1 MQPQLSLGVEEWKY
15 MNTEVTTGIAEP
27 EDTTAEKTNIT
38 AEDFAIQRLGQPTP
52 QPEEQEA
59 PEVEE
64 EVTDEIAEE
73 EAEEVEEAV
82 EDTEDETPEAES
94 DEQVLSQID
103 LDDMSEVELRELA
116 DKLGSRAVAR
126 FGELTAKRKAAEE
139 KLQQIEARL
148 SAEQNNPLK
157 PKKEVTNNPFAN
169 VETLEELQSKAT
181 DASNVI
187 EWAEDIMFNADG
199 YEADDVVTEVEGKE
213 MTKADV
219 RNALLQARKARDKFL
234 PDRLEKIQAVEQS
247 KQMQEHL
254 TAQAEAELPWMKGED
269 NDTRREYEAIMS
281 DPRVD
286 TLMDNLPPDVKAQM
300 PYLLAHAANSIYG
313 RKAVKSTK
321 SNVRLNPSSNST
333 PNAAGSEKPASRVN
347 KSIKNLSN
355 QFKQSGDKGDFIT
368 LRTLQLQNR

>member
-1 MQPQLSLGVEEWKY
+1 
-15 MNTEVTTGIAEP
+15 MNNEVTTGNAEP
-27 EDTTAEKTNIT
+27 ENSTAEKTNIT
-38 AEDFAIQRLGQPTP
+38 AEDFAIQRLGQPAPEP
-52 QPEEQEA
+52 QEEETA
-59 PEVEE
+59 EVEE
-64 EVTDEIAEE
+64 EEANEIASEE
-73 EAEEVEEAV
+73 EEGTEESDES
-82 EDTEDETPEAES
+82 TEDEAPESES

-103 LDDMSEVELRELA
+103 LDEMSEEELRELA

-139 KLQQIEARL
+139 RLQKLESKMFAQE
-148 SAEQNNPLK
+148 NNPLT
-157 PKKEVTNNPFAN
+157 PKKEVTNNPFDS
-169 VETLEELQSKAT
+169 VGTLEDLQSKAT

-234 PDRLEKIQAVEQS
+234 PARLEEIQKVEQS

-254 TAQAEAELPWMKGED
+254 SAQAEAELPWMTGED
-269 NDTRREYEAIMS
+269 NDTRREYQAIMS

-286 TLMDNLPPDVKAQM
+286 TLMTNLPADVKAQM

-313 RKAVKSTK
+313 RKEVKSVK
-321 SNVRLNPSSNST
+321 SKVRLNPSNTST
-333 PNAAGSEKPASRVN
+333 PSAAGSEKPASRTS
-347 KSIKNLSN
+347 KSIKNLNN
-355 QFKQSGDKGDFIT
+355 QFKQSGDKSDFIT

>member
-1 MQPQLSLGVEEWKY
+1 
-15 MNTEVTTGIAEP
+15 MNKEVTTGIAAP
-27 EDTTAEKTNIT
+27 ENTTVEKTNIT

-64 EVTDEIAEE
+64 EVADEIAT
-73 EAEEVEEAV
+73 EEVEGV
-82 EDTEDETPEAES
+82 EESDESTEDETPEAETE
-94 DEQVLSQID
+94 EQVLSQID

-139 KLQQIEARL
+139 KLQQLESQL

-157 PKKEVTNNPFAN
+157 PKQEITNNPFDS
-169 VETLEELQSKAT
+169 VGTLEDLQSKAT

-234 PDRLEKIQAVEQS
+234 PARLVEIQKVEQS
-247 KQMQEHL
+247 NQMQEHL
-254 TAQAEAELPWMKGED
+254 SAQAEAELPWMKGED
-269 NDTRREYEAIMS
+269 NDTRREYQAIMG
-281 DPRVD
+281 DPRVE
-286 TLMDNLPPDVKAQM
+286 TLMTSLPSDVKAQM

-313 RKAVKSTK
+313 RKEVKSVK
-321 SNVRLNPSSNST
+321 SKVRLNPSNTST
-333 PNAAGSEKPASRVN
+333 PSAAGSDKPSSRAS
-347 KSIKNLSN
+347 KSIKNLN
-355 QFKQSGDKGDFIT
+355 TQFKQSGDKSDFIT

>member
-1 MQPQLSLGVEEWKY
+1 

-27 EDTTAEKTNIT
+27 ENTTVEKTNIT

-64 EVTDEIAEE
+64 EVTDEIANE
-73 EAEEVEEAV
+73 EAEEVEESV

-139 KLQQIEARL
+139 KLQQLEARL

-169 VETLEELQSKAT
+169 VETLEDLQSKAT

-234 PDRLEKIQAVEQS
+234 PARLEEIQKVEQS
-247 KQMQEHL
+247 NQMQEHL
-254 TAQAEAELPWMKGED
+254 SAQAEAELPWMKGED
-269 NDTRREYEAIMS
+269 NDTRREYQAIMG
-281 DPRVD
+281 DPRVE
-286 TLMDNLPPDVKAQM
+286 TLMTSLPSDVKAQM

-313 RKAVKSTK
+313 RKEVKSVK
-321 SNVRLNPSSNST
+321 SKVRLNPSNTST
-333 PNAAGSEKPASRVN
+333 PSAAGSDKPSSRAS
-347 KSIKNLSN
+347 KSIKNLN
-355 QFKQSGDKGDFIT
+355 TQFKQSGDKSDFIT

>member
-1 MQPQLSLGVEEWKY
+1 
-15 MNTEVTTGIAEP
+15 MNNEVTTGIAEP
-27 EDTTAEKTNIT
+27 ENTTVEKKNIT
-38 AEDFAIQRLGQPTP
+38 AEDFAVQRLGQPTP

-64 EVTDEIAEE
+64 EVANEIAT
-73 EAEEVEEAV
+73 EEVEGV
-82 EDTEDETPEAES
+82 EESDESTEDETPEAET

-139 KLQQIEARL
+139 KLQQLESQL

-157 PKKEVTNNPFAN
+157 PKQEITNNPFDS
-169 VETLEELQSKAT
+169 VGTLEDLQSKAT

-234 PDRLEKIQAVEQS
+234 PARLVEIQKVEQS
-247 KQMQEHL
+247 NQMQEHL
-254 TAQAEAELPWMKGED
+254 SAQAEAELPWMKGED
-269 NDTRREYEAIMS
+269 NDTRREYQAIMD
-281 DPRVD
+281 DPRVEI
-286 TLMDNLPPDVKAQM
+286 LMTSLPSDVKAQM

-313 RKAVKSTK
+313 RKEVKSVK
-321 SNVRLNPSSNST
+321 SKVRLNPSNTST
-333 PNAAGSEKPASRVN
+333 PSAAGSDKPSNRAN
-347 KSIKNLSN
+347 KSIKNLST
-355 QFKQSGDKGDFIT
+355 QFKQSGDKSDFIT

>member
-1 MQPQLSLGVEEWKY
+1 

-27 EDTTAEKTNIT
+27 DNTTVEKTNIT

-52 QPEEQEA
+52 QPEEQSA

-64 EVTDEIAEE
+64 EVTDEIANE
-73 EAEEVEEAV
+73 EAEEVEGSV

-139 KLQQIEARL
+139 KLQQLEARL

-169 VETLEELQSKAT
+169 VETLEDLQSKAT

-247 KQMQEHL
+247 NQMQEHL
-254 TAQAEAELPWMKGED
+254 TAQAEAELPWMQGED
-269 NDTRREYEAIMS
+269 NDTRREYQAIMS

-286 TLMDNLPPDVKAQM
+286 TLMANLPPDVKAQM

-333 PNAAGSEKPASRVN
+333 PSAAGSEKPASRTS

-355 QFKQSGDKGDFIT
+355 QFKQSGDKSDFIT

>member
-1 MQPQLSLGVEEWKY
+1 
-15 MNTEVTTGIAEP
+15 MNKEVTTGIAEP
-27 EDTTAEKTNIT
+27 ENTTVEKTNIT

-64 EVTDEIAEE
+64 EVADEIAT
-73 EAEEVEEAV
+73 EEVEGV
-82 EDTEDETPEAES
+82 EESDESTEDETPEADT

-139 KLQQIEARL
+139 RLQQLESKMFAQ
-148 SAEQNNPLK
+148 ENNPLT
-157 PKKEVTNNPFAN
+157 PKKEVTNNPFDS
-169 VETLEELQSKAT
+169 VGTLEDLQSKAT

-199 YEADDVVTEVEGKE
+199 YEADDVVTEVEGRE

-234 PDRLEKIQAVEQS
+234 PARLEEIQKVEQS
-247 KQMQEHL
+247 NQMQEHL
-254 TAQAEAELPWMKGED
+254 SAQAEAELPWMKGED
-269 NDTRREYEAIMS
+269 NDTRREYQAIMS
-281 DPRVD
+281 DPRVE
-286 TLMDNLPPDVKAQM
+286 TLMTSLPSDVKAQM

-313 RKAVKSTK
+313 RKEVKSVK
-321 SNVRLNPSSNST
+321 SKVRLNPSNTST
-333 PNAAGSEKPASRVN
+333 PSAAGSDKPSNRTS
-347 KSIKNLSN
+347 KSIKNLNN
-355 QFKQSGDKGDFIT
+355 QFKQSGDKSDFIT

>member
-1 MQPQLSLGVEEWKY
+1 
-15 MNTEVTTGIAEP
+15 MNNEVTTGNAEP
-27 EDTTAEKTNIT
+27 ENSTAEKTNIT

-52 QPEEQEA
+52 EPEEQEA

-64 EVTDEIAEE
+64 EVADEIATEE
-73 EAEEVEEAV
+73 V
-82 EDTEDETPEAES
+82 EDTEESDESTEDEESEAES

-103 LDDMSEVELRELA
+103 LDDMSEEELRELA
-116 DKLGSRAVAR
+116 YKLGSRAVAR

-139 KLQQIEARL
+139 KLQQIEAKI
-148 SAEQNNPLK
+148 SAEQSNPLQ
-157 PKKEVTNNPFAN
+157 PKQEVKNNPFDS
-169 VETLEELQSKAT
+169 VDTLEDLQAKAT

-234 PDRLEKIQAVEQS
+234 PARLEEIQKIEQS
-247 KQMQEHL
+247 KQMQEYL
-254 TAQAEAELPWMKGED
+254 SAQAEAELPWMTGED
-269 NDTRREYEAIMS
+269 NDTRREYQAIMS
-281 DPRVD
+281 DPRVE
-286 TLMDNLPPDVKAQM
+286 TLMTSLPADVKAQM

-313 RKAVKSTK
+313 RKEVKSAK
-321 SNVRLNPSSNST
+321 PKVRLNASNTST
-333 PNAAGSEKPASRVN
+333 PSAASSEKPASRAS
-347 KSIKNLSN
+347 KSIKNLST
-355 QFKQSGDKGDFIT
+355 QFKQSGNKSDFIT

>member
-1 MQPQLSLGVEEWKY
+1 
-15 MNTEVTTGIAEP
+15 MNNEVTTGIAEP
-27 EDTTAEKTNIT
+27 ENTTVEKTNIT

-64 EVTDEIAEE
+64 EVADEIAT
-73 EAEEVEEAV
+73 EEVEGV
-82 EDTEDETPEAES
+82 EESDESTEDETPEAETE
-94 DEQVLSQID
+94 EQVLSQID

-139 KLQQIEARL
+139 KLQQLESQL

-157 PKKEVTNNPFAN
+157 PKQEITNNPFDS
-169 VETLEELQSKAT
+169 VGTIEDLQSKAT

-234 PDRLEKIQAVEQS
+234 PARLVEIQKVEQS

-254 TAQAEAELPWMKGED
+254 NAQAEAELPWMKGED
-269 NDTRREYEAIMS
+269 NDTRREYQAIMG
-281 DPRVD
+281 DPRVE
-286 TLMDNLPPDVKAQM
+286 TLMTSLPSDIKAQM

-313 RKAVKSTK
+313 RKEVKNVKSK
-321 SNVRLNPSSNST
+321 VRLNPSNTST
-333 PNAAGSEKPASRVN
+333 PSAAGSDKPSSRAS
-347 KSIKNLSN
+347 KSIKNLSTR
-355 QFKQSGDKGDFIT
+355 FKQSGDKSDFIT

>member
-1 MQPQLSLGVEEWKY
+1 
-15 MNTEVTTGIAEP
+15 MNNEVTTGIAEP
-27 EDTTAEKTNIT
+27 ENTTVEKTNIT
-38 AEDFAIQRLGQPTP
+38 AEDFAIQRLGQPSP
-52 QPEEQEA
+52 APEEQSA

-64 EVTDEIAEE
+64 EVADEIAS
-73 EAEEVEEAV
+73 EEVEGV
-82 EDTEDETPEAES
+82 EESDESTEDETPEADT

-139 KLQQIEARL
+139 RLQQLESKMFAQ
-148 SAEQNNPLK
+148 ENNPLT
-157 PKKEVTNNPFAN
+157 PKKEVTNNPFDS
-169 VETLEELQSKAT
+169 VGTLEDLQSKAT

-234 PDRLEKIQAVEQS
+234 PARLEEIQKVEQS

-254 TAQAEAELPWMKGED
+254 SAQAEAELPWMTGED
-269 NDTRREYEAIMS
+269 NDTRREYQAIMS

-286 TLMDNLPPDVKAQM
+286 TLMTNLPADVKAQM

-313 RKAVKSTK
+313 RKEVKSVK
-321 SNVRLNPSSNST
+321 SKVRLNPSNTST
-333 PNAAGSEKPASRVN
+333 PSAAGSEKPASRTS
-347 KSIKNLSN
+347 KSIKNLNN
-355 QFKQSGDKGDFIT
+355 QFKQSGDKSDFIT

>member
-1 MQPQLSLGVEEWKY
+1 
-15 MNTEVTTGIAEP
+15 MNNEVTTGIAEP
-27 EDTTAEKTNIT
+27 ENTTVEKTNIT

-64 EVTDEIAEE
+64 EVADEIAT
-73 EAEEVEEAV
+73 EEVEGV
-82 EDTEDETPEAES
+82 EESDESTEDETPEAETE
-94 DEQVLSQID
+94 EQVLSQID

-139 KLQQIEARL
+139 KLQQLESQL

-157 PKKEVTNNPFAN
+157 PKQEITNNPFDS
-169 VETLEELQSKAT
+169 VGTLEDLQSKAT

-234 PDRLEKIQAVEQS
+234 PARLVEIQKVEQS

-254 TAQAEAELPWMKGED
+254 NAQAEAELPWMKGED
-269 NDTRREYEAIMS
+269 NDTRREYQAIMG
-281 DPRVD
+281 DPRVE
-286 TLMDNLPPDVKAQM
+286 TLMTSLPSDIKAQM

-313 RKAVKSTK
+313 RKEVKNVKSK
-321 SNVRLNPSSNST
+321 VRLNPSNTST
-333 PNAAGSEKPASRVN
+333 PSAAGSDKPSSRAS
-347 KSIKNLSN
+347 KSIKNLST
-355 QFKQSGDKGDFIT
+355 QFKQSGDKSDFIT

>member
-1 MQPQLSLGVEEWKY
+1 
-15 MNTEVTTGIAEP
+15 MNNEVTTGNAEP
-27 EDTTAEKTNIT
+27 ENSTAEKTNIT

-52 QPEEQEA
+52 EPEEQEA

-64 EVTDEIAEE
+64 EVADEIATEE
-73 EAEEVEEAV
+73 V
-82 EDTEDETPEAES
+82 EDTEESDESTEDEESEAES

-103 LDDMSEVELRELA
+103 LDDMSEEELRELA

-139 KLQQIEARL
+139 KLQQIEAKI
-148 SAEQNNPLK
+148 SAEQSNPLQ
-157 PKKEVTNNPFAN
+157 PKQEVKNNPFDS
-169 VETLEELQSKAT
+169 VDTLEDLQAKAT

-234 PDRLEKIQAVEQS
+234 PARLEEIQKIEQS

-254 TAQAEAELPWMKGED
+254 SAQAEAELPWMTGED
-269 NDTRREYEAIMS
+269 NDTRREYQAIMS
-281 DPRVD
+281 DPRVE
-286 TLMDNLPPDVKAQM
+286 TLMTSLPADVKAQM

-313 RKAVKSTK
+313 RKEVKSAK
-321 SNVRLNPSSNST
+321 PKVRLNASNTST
-333 PNAAGSEKPASRVN
+333 PSAASS
-347 KSIKNLSN
+347 
-355 QFKQSGDKGDFIT
+355 
-368 LRTLQLQNR
+368 

>member
-1 MQPQLSLGVEEWKY
+1 
-15 MNTEVTTGIAEP
+15 MNNEVTTGDAET
-27 EDTTAEKTNIT
+27 ENSTAEEKTNIS
-38 AEDFAIQRLGQPTP
+38 AEDFAIQRLGQPAPKP
-52 QPEEQEA
+52 QEEET

-64 EVTDEIAEE
+64 EVADEIATEE
-73 EAEEVEEAV
+73 EEGSEESDES
-82 EDTEDETPEAES
+82 TEDEEPKAES
-94 DEQVLSQID
+94 EEQVLSQID
-103 LDDMSEVELRELA
+103 LDEMSEEELRELA

-139 KLQQIEARL
+139 KLQQYEARL
-148 SAEQNNPLK
+148 SAEQNNPLQ
-157 PKKEVTNNPFAN
+157 PKKEVKNNPFDA
-169 VETLEELQSKAT
+169 VDTLEDLQGKAT

-234 PDRLEKIQAVEQS
+234 PARLEEIQKVEQS

-254 TAQAEAELPWMKGED
+254 NAQAEAELSWMTGED
-269 NDTRREYEAIMS
+269 NDTRREYEAIMK

-286 TLMDNLPPDVKAQM
+286 TLMTNLPADVKAQM

-313 RKAVKSTK
+313 RKEVKNGK
-321 SNVRLNPSSNST
+321 SKVRLNASNTST
-333 PNAAGSEKPASRVN
+333 PNAAGSEKPSSRTN
-347 KSIKNLSN
+347 KSIKNLST
-355 QFKQSGDKGDFIT
+355 QFRQSGQKDDFIT
-368 LRTLQLQNR
+368 LRTLQLQNK

>member
-1 MQPQLSLGVEEWKY
+1 

-27 EDTTAEKTNIT
+27 ENTTVEKTNIT

-64 EVTDEIAEE
+64 EVTDEIANE
-73 EAEEVEEAV
+73 EAEEVEESV

-169 VETLEELQSKAT
+169 VETLEDLQSKAT

-254 TAQAEAELPWMKGED
+254 SAQAEAELPWMKGED

-286 TLMDNLPPDVKAQM
+286 TLMANLPPDVKAQM

-333 PNAAGSEKPASRVN
+333 PNAAGSEKPASRTS

-355 QFKQSGDKGDFIT
+355 QFKQSGDKSDFIT

>member
-1 MQPQLSLGVEEWKY
+1 
-15 MNTEVTTGIAEP
+15 MNKEVTTGIAAP
-27 EDTTAEKTNIT
+27 ENTTVEKTNIT

-64 EVTDEIAEE
+64 EVADEIAT
-73 EAEEVEEAV
+73 EEVEGV
-82 EDTEDETPEAES
+82 EESDESTEDETPEAETE
-94 DEQVLSQID
+94 EQVLSQID

-139 KLQQIEARL
+139 KLQQLESQL

-157 PKKEVTNNPFAN
+157 PKQEITNNPFDS
-169 VETLEELQSKAT
+169 VGTLEDLQSKAT

-234 PDRLEKIQAVEQS
+234 PARLVEIQKVEQS
-247 KQMQEHL
+247 NQMQEHL
-254 TAQAEAELPWMKGED
+254 SAQAEAELPWMKGED
-269 NDTRREYEAIMS
+269 NDTRREYQAIMG
-281 DPRVD
+281 DPRVE
-286 TLMDNLPPDVKAQM
+286 TLMTSLPSDVKAQM

-313 RKAVKSTK
+313 RKEVKSVK
-321 SNVRLNPSSNST
+321 SKVRLNPSNTST
-333 PNAAGSEKPASRVN
+333 PSAAGSDKPSSRAS
-347 KSIKNLSN
+347 KSIKNLST
-355 QFKQSGDKGDFIT
+355 QFKQSGDKSDFIT

>member
-1 MQPQLSLGVEEWKY
+1 
-15 MNTEVTTGIAEP
+15 MNNEVTTGNAEP
-27 EDTTAEKTNIT
+27 ENSTAEKTNIT

-52 QPEEQEA
+52 EPEEQEA

-64 EVTDEIAEE
+64 EVADEIATEE
-73 EAEEVEEAV
+73 V
-82 EDTEDETPEAES
+82 EDTEESDESTENEESEAES

-103 LDDMSEVELRELA
+103 LDDMSEGELRELA

-139 KLQQIEARL
+139 KLQQIEAKL
-148 SAEQNNPLK
+148 SAEQNNPLQ
-157 PKKEVTNNPFAN
+157 PKKEVKNNPFDS
-169 VETLEELQSKAT
+169 VDTLEDLQAKAT

-219 RNALLQARKARDKFL
+219 RNAILQARKARDKFL
-234 PDRLEKIQAVEQS
+234 PARLEEIQKIEQS

-254 TAQAEAELPWMKGED
+254 NAQAEAELPWMTGED
-269 NDTRREYEAIMS
+269 NDTRREYQAIMQ
-281 DPRVD
+281 DPRVE
-286 TLMDNLPPDVKAQM
+286 TLMTSLPADVKAQM

-313 RKAVKSTK
+313 RKEVKSAK
-321 SNVRLNPSSNST
+321 PKVRLNPSSTST
-333 PNAAGSEKPASRVN
+333 PSAAGSEKPASRAS
-347 KSIKNLSN
+347 KSIKNLST
-355 QFKQSGDKGDFIT
+355 QFKQSGNKSDFIT

>member
-1 MQPQLSLGVEEWKY
+1 

-103 LDDMSEVELRELA
+103 LDEMSEVELRELA

-286 TLMDNLPPDVKAQM
+286 TLMANLPPDVKAQM

-313 RKAVKSTK
+313 RKAVK
-321 SNVRLNPSSNST
+321 V
-333 PNAAGSEKPASRVN
+333 
-347 KSIKNLSN
+347 
-355 QFKQSGDKGDFIT
+355 QS
-368 LRTLQLQNR
+368 LM

>member
-1 MQPQLSLGVEEWKY
+1 
-15 MNTEVTTGIAEP
+15 MNKEVTTGNAEP
-27 EDTTAEKTNIT
+27 ESNTAEKTNIT
-38 AEDFAIQRLGQPTP
+38 AEDFAVQRLGQPTP
-52 QPEEQEA
+52 QPEEPEA

-64 EVTDEIAEE
+64 EVADEIATD
-73 EAEEVEEAV
+73 EVEGLE
-82 EDTEDETPEAES
+82 ESDESTEDETPEAES
-94 DEQVLSQID
+94 EEQVLSQID

-148 SAEQNNPLK
+148 SAEQNNPLQ
-157 PKKEVTNNPFAN
+157 PKKEVKNNPFDA
-169 VETLEELQSKAT
+169 VDTLEDLQSKAT

-213 MTKADV
+213 MTKVDV

-234 PDRLEKIQAVEQS
+234 PDRLQKIQEVEQS

-254 TAQAEAELPWMKGED
+254 SSQAEAELPWMKGED
-269 NDTRREYEAIMS
+269 NDTRREYEAIMGDS
-281 DPRVD
+281 RVE
-286 TLMDNLPPDVKAQM
+286 TLMKNLPPDVKAQM

-313 RKAVKSTK
+313 RKAVKETK
-321 SNVRLNPSSNST
+321 SNVRLNPSNTSS
-333 PNAAGSEKPASRVN
+333 PSAASSDKPASRTS
-347 KSIKNLSN
+347 KSIKNLNS
-355 QFKQSGDKGDFIT
+355 QFKQSGDKSDFIT
-368 LRTLQLQNR
+368 LRTLQLQNK

>member
-1 MQPQLSLGVEEWKY
+1 

-82 EDTEDETPEAES
+82 EDTEDETSEAES

-333 PNAAGSEKPASRVN
+333 PSAAGSEKPASRTS

>member
-1 MQPQLSLGVEEWKY
+1 

-333 PNAAGSEKPASRVN
+333 PNAAGSEKPASRAS

-355 QFKQSGDKGDFIT
+355 QFKQSGDKSDFIT

>member
-1 MQPQLSLGVEEWKY
+1 
-15 MNTEVTTGIAEP
+15 MNKEVTAGNAEP
-27 EDTTAEKTNIT
+27 ENNTAEKTNIT
-38 AEDFAIQRLGQPTP
+38 AEDFAIQRLGQPSP
-52 QPEEQEA
+52 EPEEQSA

-64 EVTDEIAEE
+64 EVADEIAT
-73 EAEEVEEAV
+73 EEVEGV
-82 EDTEDETPEAES
+82 EESDESTEDETPEAET

-139 KLQQIEARL
+139 KLQQMEARL
-148 SAEQNNPLK
+148 SAEQHNPLK
-157 PKKEVTNNPFAN
+157 PKQEVTNNPFAN
-169 VETLEELQSKAT
+169 VETLEDLQSKAT

-219 RNALLQARKARDKFL
+219 RNALLQARKARDTFL
-234 PDRLEKIQAVEQS
+234 PDRLKKIQETEQG
-247 KQMQEHL
+247 KQVQ
-254 TAQAEAELPWMKGED
+254 AQLNAKAKAELPWITGED
-269 NDTRREYEAIMS
+269 NDTRREFQAMMS

-286 TLMDNLPPDVKAQM
+286 TLMSKLDPDVKAQM

-313 RKAVKSTK
+313 RKEVKSVK
-321 SNVRLNPSSNST
+321 SKVRLNPSNTST
-333 PNAAGSEKPASRVN
+333 PSAAGSEKPASRTS
-347 KSIKNLSN
+347 KSIKNLNN
-355 QFKQSGDKGDFIT
+355 QFKQSGDKSDFIT

>member
-1 MQPQLSLGVEEWKY
+1 

-27 EDTTAEKTNIT
+27 DNTTVEKTNIT

-59 PEVEE
+59 PGVEE
-64 EVTDEIAEE
+64 EVTDEIANE

-82 EDTEDETPEAES
+82 EYTEDETPEAES

-148 SAEQNNPLK
+148 SAEQNNPLA
-157 PKKEVTNNPFAN
+157 PKKEVTNNPFDN

-286 TLMDNLPPDVKAQM
+286 TLMANLPPDVKAQM

>member
-1 MQPQLSLGVEEWKY
+1 
-15 MNTEVTTGIAEP
+15 MNKEVTTGIAEP
-27 EDTTAEKTNIT
+27 ENTTVEKTNIT

-64 EVTDEIAEE
+64 EVTDEIAT
-73 EAEEVEEAV
+73 EEVEGV
-82 EDTEDETPEAES
+82 EESDESTEDETPEAETE
-94 DEQVLSQID
+94 EQVLSQID

-139 KLQQIEARL
+139 KLQQLESQL

-157 PKKEVTNNPFAN
+157 PKQEITNNPFDS
-169 VETLEELQSKAT
+169 VGTIEDLQSKAT

-234 PDRLEKIQAVEQS
+234 PARLVEIQKVEQS

-254 TAQAEAELPWMKGED
+254 SAQAEAELPWMKGED
-269 NDTRREYEAIMS
+269 NDTRREYQAIMD
-281 DPRVD
+281 DPRVE
-286 TLMDNLPPDVKAQM
+286 TLMTSLPSDVKAQM

-313 RKAVKSTK
+313 RKEVKSVK
-321 SNVRLNPSSNST
+321 SKVRLNPSNTST
-333 PNAAGSEKPASRVN
+333 PSAAGSDKPSSRAS
-347 KSIKNLSN
+347 KSIKNLST
-355 QFKQSGDKGDFIT
+355 QFKQSGDKSDFIT

>member
-1 MQPQLSLGVEEWKY
+1 
-15 MNTEVTTGIAEP
+15 MNNEVTTGNAEP
-27 EDTTAEKTNIT
+27 ENSTAEKTNIT

-52 QPEEQEA
+52 EPEEQEA

-64 EVTDEIAEE
+64 EVADEIATEE
-73 EAEEVEEAV
+73 V
-82 EDTEDETPEAES
+82 EDTEESDESTEDEGSEAES

-103 LDDMSEVELRELA
+103 LDDMSEGELRELA

-139 KLQQIEARL
+139 KLQQIEAKL
-148 SAEQNNPLK
+148 SAEQNNPLQ
-157 PKKEVTNNPFAN
+157 PKKEVKNNPFDS
-169 VETLEELQSKAT
+169 VDTLEDLQAKAT

-234 PDRLEKIQAVEQS
+234 PARLEEIQKIEQS

-254 TAQAEAELPWMKGED
+254 SAQAEAELPWMTGED
-269 NDTRREYEAIMS
+269 NDTRREYQAIMQ
-281 DPRVD
+281 DPRVE
-286 TLMDNLPPDVKAQM
+286 TLMTSLPADVKSQM

-313 RKAVKSTK
+313 RKEVKSAK
-321 SNVRLNPSSNST
+321 PKVRLNPSSTST
-333 PNAAGSEKPASRVN
+333 PSAAGSEKPASRAS
-347 KSIKNLSN
+347 KSIKNLST
-355 QFKQSGDKGDFIT
+355 QFKQSGNKSDFIT

>member
-1 MQPQLSLGVEEWKY
+1 
-15 MNTEVTTGIAEP
+15 MNNEVTTGNAEP
-27 EDTTAEKTNIT
+27 ENSTAEKTNIT

-52 QPEEQEA
+52 EPEEQEA

-64 EVTDEIAEE
+64 EVADEIATEE
-73 EAEEVEEAV
+73 V
-82 EDTEDETPEAES
+82 EDTEESDESTEDEGSEAES

-103 LDDMSEVELRELA
+103 LDDMSEGELRELA

-139 KLQQIEARL
+139 KLQQIEAKL
-148 SAEQNNPLK
+148 SAEQNNPLQ
-157 PKKEVTNNPFAN
+157 PKKEVKNNPFDS
-169 VETLEELQSKAT
+169 VDTLEDLQAKAT

-234 PDRLEKIQAVEQS
+234 PARLEEIQKIEQS

-254 TAQAEAELPWMKGED
+254 SAQAEAELPWMTGED
-269 NDTRREYEAIMS
+269 NDTRREYQAIMQ
-281 DPRVD
+281 DPRVE
-286 TLMDNLPPDVKAQM
+286 TLMTSLPADVKAQM

-313 RKAVKSTK
+313 RKEVKSAK
-321 SNVRLNPSSNST
+321 PKVRLNPSSTST
-333 PNAAGSEKPASRVN
+333 PSAAGSEKPASRAS
-347 KSIKNLSN
+347 KSIKNLST
-355 QFKQSGDKGDFIT
+355 QFKQSGNKSDFIT

>member
-1 MQPQLSLGVEEWKY
+1 
-15 MNTEVTTGIAEP
+15 MNNEVTTGDAEP
-27 EDTTAEKTNIT
+27 ENSTAEKTNIT
-38 AEDFAIQRLGQPTP
+38 AEDFAIQRLGQPAPEP
-52 QPEEQEA
+52 QEEETA
-59 PEVEE
+59 EVEE
-64 EVTDEIAEE
+64 EEANEIASEE
-73 EAEEVEEAV
+73 EEGTEESDES
-82 EDTEDETPEAES
+82 TEDEAPESES

-103 LDDMSEVELRELA
+103 LDEMSEEELRELA

-139 KLQQIEARL
+139 KLKEIEAKL
-148 SAEQNNPLK
+148 SADQSNPLQ
-157 PKKEVTNNPFAN
+157 PKQEVKNNPFAG
-169 VETLEELQSKAT
+169 VDTLEDLQAKAT

-199 YEADDVVTEVEGKE
+199 YEADDVVTEVEGRE

-234 PDRLEKIQAVEQS
+234 PARLEEIQKVEQS

-254 TAQAEAELPWMKGED
+254 RAQAEAELPWMTGED

-286 TLMDNLPPDVKAQM
+286 TLMDNLPADVKAQM

-313 RKAVKSTK
+313 RKEVQSAKSK
-321 SNVRLNPSSNST
+321 VRLNPSNTST
-333 PNAAGSEKPASRVN
+333 PNAASSEKQVSRTN
-347 KSIKNLSN
+347 KSIKNLST
-355 QFKQSGDKGDFIT
+355 QFKQSGEKDDFIT

>member
-1 MQPQLSLGVEEWKY
+1 
-15 MNTEVTTGIAEP
+15 MNNEVTTGIAEP
-27 EDTTAEKTNIT
+27 ENTTVEKTNIT

-64 EVTDEIAEE
+64 EVADEIAT
-73 EAEEVEEAV
+73 EEVEGV
-82 EDTEDETPEAES
+82 EESDESTEDETPEAETE
-94 DEQVLSQID
+94 EQVLSQID

-139 KLQQIEARL
+139 KLQQLESQL

-157 PKKEVTNNPFAN
+157 PKQEITNNPFDS
-169 VETLEELQSKAT
+169 VGTIEDLQSKAT

-234 PDRLEKIQAVEQS
+234 PARLVEIQKVEQS

-254 TAQAEAELPWMKGED
+254 NAQAEAELPWMKGED
-269 NDTRREYEAIMS
+269 NDTRREYQAIMG
-281 DPRVD
+281 DPRVE
-286 TLMDNLPPDVKAQM
+286 TLMTSLPSDVKAQM

-313 RKAVKSTK
+313 RKEVKNVKSK
-321 SNVRLNPSSNST
+321 VRLNPSNTST
-333 PNAAGSEKPASRVN
+333 PSAAGSDKPSSRAS
-347 KSIKNLSN
+347 KSIKNLSTR
-355 QFKQSGDKGDFIT
+355 FKQSGDKSDFIT

>member
-1 MQPQLSLGVEEWKY
+1 MQTQLSLSVEEWKY
-15 MNTEVTTGIAEP
+15 MNKEVTTGIAAP
-27 EDTTAEKTNIT
+27 ENTTVEKTNIT

-52 QPEEQEA
+52 QPEEHSA

-64 EVTDEIAEE
+64 EVTDEIANE
-73 EAEEVEEAV
+73 EAEEVEESV
-82 EDTEDETPEAES
+82 EDIEDETPEAES

-157 PKKEVTNNPFAN
+157 PKQEVTNNPFVH
-169 VETLEELQSKAT
+169 VETVEDLQSKAT

-254 TAQAEAELPWMKGED
+254 SSLAETELPWMKGED
-269 NDTRREYEAIMS
+269 NDTRREYDAIMQDS
-281 DPRVD
+281 RVE
-286 TLMDNLPPDVKAQM
+286 TLMTQLPPDVKAQM

-333 PNAAGSEKPASRVN
+333 PSAAGSEKPASRTN

-355 QFKQSGDKGDFIT
+355 QFKQSGDKSDFIT

>member
-1 MQPQLSLGVEEWKY
+1 
-15 MNTEVTTGIAEP
+15 MNKEVTTGIAEP
-27 EDTTAEKTNIT
+27 ENTTVEKTNIT

-64 EVTDEIAEE
+64 EVADEIAT
-73 EAEEVEEAV
+73 EEVEGV
-82 EDTEDETPEAES
+82 EESDESTEDETPEAETE
-94 DEQVLSQID
+94 EQVLSQID

-139 KLQQIEARL
+139 KLQQLESQL

-157 PKKEVTNNPFAN
+157 PKQEITNNPFDS
-169 VETLEELQSKAT
+169 VGTIEDLQSKAT

-234 PDRLEKIQAVEQS
+234 PARLVEIQKVEQS
-247 KQMQEHL
+247 NQMQEHL
-254 TAQAEAELPWMKGED
+254 NAQAEAELPWMKGED
-269 NDTRREYEAIMS
+269 NDTRREYQAIMD
-281 DPRVD
+281 DPRVE
-286 TLMDNLPPDVKAQM
+286 TLMTSLPSDVKAQM

-313 RKAVKSTK
+313 RKEVKSVK
-321 SNVRLNPSSNST
+321 SKVRLNPSNTST
-333 PNAAGSEKPASRVN
+333 PSAAGSDKPSSRAS
-347 KSIKNLSN
+347 KSIKNLN
-355 QFKQSGDKGDFIT
+355 TQFKQSGDKSDFIT

>member
-1 MQPQLSLGVEEWKY
+1 
-15 MNTEVTTGIAEP
+15 MNNEVTTGIAEP
-27 EDTTAEKTNIT
+27 ENTTVEKTNIT

-64 EVTDEIAEE
+64 EVADEIAT
-73 EAEEVEEAV
+73 EEVEGV
-82 EDTEDETPEAES
+82 EESDESTEDETPEAETE
-94 DEQVLSQID
+94 EQVLSQID

-139 KLQQIEARL
+139 KLQQLESQL

-157 PKKEVTNNPFAN
+157 PKQEITNNPFDS
-169 VETLEELQSKAT
+169 VGTIEDLQSKAT

-234 PDRLEKIQAVEQS
+234 PARLVEIQKVEQS

-254 TAQAEAELPWMKGED
+254 NAQAEAELPWMKGED
-269 NDTRREYEAIMS
+269 NDTRREYQAIMG
-281 DPRVD
+281 DPRVE
-286 TLMDNLPPDVKAQM
+286 TLMTSLPSDIKAQM

-313 RKAVKSTK
+313 RKEVKNVKSK
-321 SNVRLNPSSNST
+321 VRLNPSNTST
-333 PNAAGSEKPASRVN
+333 PSAAGSDKPSSRAS
-347 KSIKNLSN
+347 KSIKNLST
-355 QFKQSGDKGDFIT
+355 QFKQSGDKSDFIT

>member
-1 MQPQLSLGVEEWKY
+1 

-27 EDTTAEKTNIT
+27 DNTTVEKTNIT

-64 EVTDEIAEE
+64 EVTDEIANE
-73 EAEEVEEAV
+73 EAEEVEESV
-82 EDTEDETPEAES
+82 EDTEDETLEAES

-103 LDDMSEVELRELA
+103 LDDMSEAELRELA

-148 SAEQNNPLK
+148 SAEQNNPLT

-169 VETLEELQSKAT
+169 VETLEDLQSKAT

-234 PDRLEKIQAVEQS
+234 PDRLEKIQAIEQS
-247 KQMQEHL
+247 KHMQEHL
-254 TAQAEAELPWMKGED
+254 TAQAEAELPWMQGED
-269 NDTRREYEAIMS
+269 NDTRREYEAIMK

-286 TLMDNLPPDVKAQM
+286 TLMTNLPPDVKAQM

-333 PNAAGSEKPASRVN
+333 PSASGSEKPASRTS

-355 QFKQSGDKGDFIT
+355 QFKQSGDKSDFIT

>member
-1 MQPQLSLGVEEWKY
+1 

-27 EDTTAEKTNIT
+27 ENTTVEKTNIT

-64 EVTDEIAEE
+64 EVTDEIANE
-73 EAEEVEEAV
+73 EAEEVEESV

-139 KLQQIEARL
+139 KLQQLEARL

-169 VETLEELQSKAT
+169 VETLEDLQSKAT

-234 PDRLEKIQAVEQS
+234 PARLVEIQKVEQS
-247 KQMQEHL
+247 NQMQEHL
-254 TAQAEAELPWMKGED
+254 SAQAEAELPWMKGED
-269 NDTRREYEAIMS
+269 NDTRREYQAIMG
-281 DPRVD
+281 DPRVE
-286 TLMDNLPPDVKAQM
+286 TLMTSLPSDVKAQM

-313 RKAVKSTK
+313 RKEVKSVK
-321 SNVRLNPSSNST
+321 SKVRLNPSNTST
-333 PNAAGSEKPASRVN
+333 PSAAGSDKPSSRAS
-347 KSIKNLSN
+347 KSIKNLN
-355 QFKQSGDKGDFIT
+355 TQFKQSGDKSDFIT